1 MSTLIVMCG
10 APASGKT
17 YLAKRFAKTHKN
29 CKIVSRDEIRF
40 SMIKDS
46 DDYFKY
52 EPEVLKR
59 FYGDINAA
67 LMVHE
72 YVIADATHLTKKSRN
87 ALFRHLNLKNV
98 RVVGF
103 WIESNLNTCLERNEK
118 RKGRKKVP
126 EDVIK
131 DAFRRKV
138 SPQENEPF
146 DDVYFF
152 ANNQDCAI
160 GTADPEILSTEETLL
175 KI

>member
-1 MSTLIVMCG
+1 MSTLIVLCG
-10 APASGKT
+10 AQASGKT

-52 EPEVLKR
+52 EPEVIKR

-67 LMVHE
+67 LRVYN

-87 ALFRHLNLKNV
+87 ALFRHLNLKGV
-98 RVVGF
+98 YVIGF
-103 WIESNLNTCLERNEK
+103 WLESNLNVCLERNSK
-118 RKGRKKVP
+118 RNGRKRVP

-131 DAFRRKV
+131 NSFKRKV
-138 SPQENEPF
+138 SPQEDEPF

-152 ANNQDCAI
+152 ANGQDCAI
-160 GTADPEILSTEETLL
+160 GTKDPSIMSIEDILLTV
-175 KI
+175 